1 MLETVY
7 PEQNRFDADAMKG
20 GIALAVALASILA
33 SPAAA
38 RLAFNATPEDSG
50 VSYWHGSIAGSND
63 GDAG

>member
-1 MLETVY
+1 
-7 PEQNRFDADAMKG
+7 MKV
-20 GIALAVALASILA
+20 GIALALAVALASILA

>member
-1 MLETVY
+1 LSI
-7 PEQNRFDADAMKG
+7 DDAMMRAVVLL
-20 GIALAVALASILA
+20 ALTLASVFA